1 MTSLFLLTFLILTS
15 LLMKN
20 IYNYILLFNFML
32 FFQLLLGPAV
42 RVLGYNHID
51 DVLLTLVISVYMIT
65 SSTFLLMYLN
75 FFNLKSLEQTV
86 NLQFISNSLYYRVIA
101 VYFILILIFL
111 LELRSELNSFNLI
124 EIRLFYHEQRS
135 NSYMPLLFAAIGILG
150 PVLAL
155 ISADRKKF
163 MLCLLLLL
171 SLLLIGKK
179 APFFTFLVMYVFILR
194 PKFKIKTA
202 FIIISLAS
210 GLIFL
215 QQQQSTADL
224 SPIKILSGYFDYHLN
239 LIDVL
244 QKIYA
249 RSCCFGI
256 FDGNIAVSK
265 LWYLIPRFV
274 YENKPI
280 VYSHLLIHS
289 EFYPNELLV
298 GYTRGI
304 VANVSSAFA
313 DFGFLGLIVYGAV
326 NAFLFALF
334 ISAFS
339 KEKNPALKYLYLL
352 IVFNPIS
359 PLLYFLGVVIL
370 CVRRVFTR
378 TIIQ

>member
-1 MTSLFLLTFLILTS
+1 MTAFFLLSFLILAC
-15 LLMKN
+15 LLMKS

-32 FFQLLLGPAV
+32 FFQLLLGPTV
-42 RVLGYNHID
+42 RTFGYNYID
-51 DVLLTLVISVYMIT
+51 DVLLTLVISIYMI
-65 SSTFLLMYLN
+65 SSSLFLLIYLN
-75 FFNLKSLEQTV
+75 IFKLESLGKTI
-86 NLQFISNSLYYRVIA
+86 NLQFISNTLYSKLLGVYLLLIA
-101 VYFILILIFL
+101 IFL
-111 LELRSELNSFNLI
+111 FELQRELNSFNLI
-124 EIRLFYHEQRS
+124 EIRMFYHEQRS
-135 NSYMPLLFAAIGILG
+135 SSYMPLLFTGIGILG

-155 ISADRKKF
+155 VSADRKRF
-163 MLCLLLLL
+163 MLSFLLLL

-179 APFFTFLVMYVFILR
+179 APFFTFLVMYIFILR
-194 PKFKIKTA
+194 PKLKIKTA
-202 FIIISLAS
+202 FIITCLAS

-215 QQQQSTADL
+215 QQQQSTTDL
-224 SPIKILSGYFDYHLN
+224 APIKILSGYFDYHIN

-256 FDGNIAVSK
+256 FEGDIAASK
-265 LWYLIPRFV
+265 LWYLVPRFV
-274 YENKPI
+274 YENKPL

-313 DFGFLGLIVYGAV
+313 DLGFLGLIVYGSV
-326 NAFLFALF
+326 NAFLFVLF

-359 PLLYFLGVVIL
+359 PFLYFLGLLML
-370 CVRRVFTR
+370 CVRRALTR
-378 TIIQ
+378 TVTQ